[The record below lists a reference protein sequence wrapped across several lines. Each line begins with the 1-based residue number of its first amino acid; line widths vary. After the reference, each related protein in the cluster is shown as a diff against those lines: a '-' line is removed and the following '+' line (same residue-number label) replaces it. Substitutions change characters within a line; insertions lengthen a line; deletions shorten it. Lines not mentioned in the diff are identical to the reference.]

1 MIHVSGLR
9 KVYGNGVVALDGVD
23 LDVREGEIFGVLGQS
38 GAGKSTLLRCVNLL
52 ERPTA
57 GTVTVD
63 GRELTTLGQA
73 ELRRARQGIG
83 MIHQHFALL
92 SSRTVAGN
100 VAFPLE
106 VAGVPRTRRAARVRE
121 LLELVGLADK
131 ASARPAQ
138 LSGGQKQRVGI
149 ARALAAGPKVLLS
162 DEATSA
168 LDPGTTQSILALLK
182 RLNAEL
188 GLTIMLITH
197 EMHVIKAICD
207 SVAIMRDGRIAEAG
221 TVAELVARPGSLLT
235 REIFPL
241 PEPAPSGTVT
251 LTFAGRADEP
261 VISGLVR
268 RFEVDVNVLG
278 GSLEELGGRTVG
290 RLRVRLD
297 GGDRAGALAYL
308 RGRGVLV
315 EEAGPEE
322 ISAESAGGT
331 GTAEPI
337 EAAGVVEE
345 AR

>member
-9 KVYGNGVVALDGVD
+9 KVYGNGVVALDGID

-57 GTVTVD
+57 GTVTVA
-63 GRELTTLGQA
+63 GQELTALGRA

-92 SSRTVAGN
+92 SSRTVAAN

-106 VAGVPRTRRAARVRE
+106 VAGLPRARRAARVRE
-121 LLELVGLADK
+121 LLELVGLEGK
-131 ASARPAQ
+131 ASAYPAQ

-188 GLTIMLITH
+188 GLTILLITH
-197 EMHVIKAICD
+197 EMHVIKGVCD
-207 SVAIMRDGRIAEAG
+207 SVAIMRDGRVAEAG
-221 TVAELVARPGSLLT
+221 TLADLVARPGSLLT

-241 PEPAPSGTVT
+241 PEPAPPGTVT
-251 LTFAGRADEP
+251 LTFAGSADEP
-261 VISGLVR
+261 VMSSLVR
-268 RFEVDVNVLG
+268 GFDVDVNVLG
-278 GSLEELGGRTVG
+278 GSLEDLGGRPVG
-290 RLRVRLD
+290 RLRVRMD
-297 GGDRAGALAYL
+297 GGDQAGALTYL
-308 RGRGVLV
+308 RERGVIV
-315 EEAGPEE
+315 EEAPPG
-322 ISAESAGGT
+322 AEGT
-331 GTAEPI
+331 VPVQAWTI
-337 EAAGVVEE
+337 TEE